1 MSAAELEPIVGV
13 GAGGGGPLA
22 VDKNRRIS
30 RLALP
35 PDQLNPR
42 GGVDA
47 SLLAFAPEQVGAYA
61 AVWPGVAWVARWGR
75 PGVRG
80 GREGCGPWGLLGCR
94 LRQCFVCVRAAC
106 LLLLRGGT

>member
-1 MSAAELEPIVGV
+1 MGHVSAAELAPIVG
-13 GAGGGGPLA
+13 GGGGGSGPIA

-47 SLLAFAPEQVGAYA
+47 SLLTFAPEQVCGCC
-61 AVWPGVAWVARWGR
+61 
-75 PGVRG
+75 G
-80 GREGCGPWGLLGCR
+80 GRVGVWGKWWDI
-94 LRQCFVCVRAAC
+94 CVAAE
-106 LLLLRGGT
+106 LEDWAG